1 MASVKIASWNINS
14 VRFRIEIVEQ
24 FRRGEAPD
32 ILCLQETK
40 CPNDQFPSK
49 PLKALGYEH
58 IVMHGQKG
66 YHGVAT
72 ISRLPLT
79 EIVERRDYCGVG
91 DARHVSVVFHHRGK
105 SIRLHNFYV
114 PAGGDEP
121 DRKINPKFGHK
132 LDFIEEMKLLHAE
145 AEAGVSSVLVGD
157 LNIDEA
163 AELVALAWLGRG
175 DYDGSE
181 WATAITAARD
191 RVNRRTATYLL
202 GMPMLGDWLEDGL
215 EAIGA

>member
-1 MASVKIASWNINS
+1 MKRHRDKEWELSIGPDT
-14 VRFRIEIVEQ
+14 VRLLI
-24 FRRGEAPD
+24 
-32 ILCLQETK
+32 
-40 CPNDQFPSK
+40 
-49 PLKALGYEH
+49 LKAKALSADLNDDYVDGAEH
-58 IVMHGQKG
+58 EVEFDGDWNDTHHHDGL
-66 YHGVAT
+66 AEEEAEN
-72 ISRLPLT
+72 LT
-79 EIVERRDYCGVG
+79 EREFR
-91 DARHVSVVFHHRGK
+91 A
-105 SIRLHNFYV
+105 
-114 PAGGDEP
+114 
-121 DRKINPKFGHK
+121 
-132 LDFIEEMKLLHAE
+132 
-145 AEAGVSSVLVGD
+145 LVGD